1 MHLIDLLEL
10 YNVLNCDKWIGE
22 SEMYLKKFII
32 KNFRIFDEAGIELI
46 FNKGIN
52 AIIGENNSGKSSI
65 IDALRIVFSTVTYKK
80 DIFFSKA
87 DFHVSED
94 GTVANYAQF
103 DVYLEDVPLRMIEI
117 WNPQSDSGMGGDFHI
132 RFEKYISP
140 SGAEKVRSV
149 YWGFGTEGN
158 PLSSDTFEAIDMV
171 FLGALRDSENE
182 MRPSRN
188 SKLAQLLRNLVSGED
203 VREEL
208 VQILIDANNSLL
220 RKEQLKKTRNTIN
233 QNLARIEQ
241 EFLNQQIDIGL
252 VEPRFDSIASS
263 LRAWVKPKWILI
275 NKDDSVYEQAYAY
288 FQSHTDLRKIQK
300 DAKGIYFEISILDG
314 ETDIKQELAGRIS
327 ELANKSFE
335 LYQNGLGY
343 NNLLYMSAVLGD
355 MAIEKGGVYQNLLL
369 VEEPEAHLHP
379 QLQELVHNFLLDANK
394 NDSNIQI
401 IYTSHSPTLA
411 SKIDIENINLLYEYG
426 HKKYCLPFSQTNLT
440 EENKK
445 YLQRYLDVTKSQMFF
460 ARGILFVEGIS
471 EAILLPAMA
480 KALDRPFE
488 KYAVELVNVDSVAFA
503 PFVNL
508 LSSDKVN
515 TCFSKVSIITDDD
528 RCAKKNE
535 NDYIDKNYDYDD
547 ISSEI
552 VTNLQN
558 GQPSDRCN
566 DLTTLCSGAG
576 INVFT
581 ASKTLEYA
589 LCCSEDNI
597 YHMIEALKKCYTSLG
612 PRLEAKIAL
621 LSSLS
626 EKAACIWL
634 FIRARD
640 KCKGEVAQYISQVIC
655 DQHEL
660 KKKGKQIEK
669 EFVIP
674 EYLKKA
680 IYSVTEEY
688 HGREND

>member
-1 MHLIDLLEL
+1 MHLIVLLEL

-300 DAKGIYFEISILDG
+300 DTKGIYFEISILDG
-314 ETDIKQELAGRIS
+314 ETDIKQELADRIS

-379 QLQELVHNFLLDANK
+379 QLLELVHNFLLDANK

-660 KKKGKQIEK
+660 KKNGKQIEK